1 MHDRMRT
8 LKQVALAGVC
18 VMSLAQAQAAV
29 PEECQTVRFSDPG
42 WTDIN
47 VTNAITT
54 TLLEGLGY
62 ETSIDLLSVPIG
74 FKSLQNNDIDVFL
87 GNWMPAQ
94 QTFADQYEGG
104 YERIRANLEGAK
116 FTLAVP
122 QSVKD
127 AGINSFSDLDKHAE
141 KFDKR
146 IYGIE
151 PGAPANNLI
160 QKMIDADEFGLGD
173 WRLVESSEQGMLSQ
187 VNRAA
192 RRDEFMVFLA
202 WEPHPMNLQQD
213 LAYLSGGDEY
223 FGPNYGGA
231 TVYTLT
237 RNGYTETCA
246 NVGELLNNL
255 EFTLD
260 MESEIMGAI
269 LNEGEDAG
277 EAAQQWLS
285 QHPDVLD
292 TWLAGVKTVDGEP
305 GLPAVKQHLD
315 AR

>member
-1 MHDRMRT
+1 MQHRMRA
-8 LKQVALAGVC
+8 LKQVALAVSLVTGVA
-18 VMSLAQAQAAV
+18 SAQAAV

-62 ETSIDLLSVPIG
+62 DTSIDLLSVPIG
-74 FKSLQNNDIDVFL
+74 FRSLQNNDIDVFM

-94 QTFADQYEGG
+94 QKFADQYEGG

-122 QSVKD
+122 QYVND
-127 AGINSFSDLDKHAE
+127 AGVSSFADLDKHAE

-160 QKMIDADEFGLGD
+160 QKMIDADDFGLGD
-173 WRLVESSEQGMLSQ
+173 WKLIESSEQGMLSQ

-192 RRDEFMVFLA
+192 RRDEFVVFLA

-237 RNGYTETCA
+237 RNGYTETCP
-246 NVGELLNNL
+246 NVGELLENL

-269 LNEGEDAG
+269 LNGGEDAD
-277 EAAQQWLS
+277 EAAQQWLK
-285 QHPDVLD
+285 QHPGMLEE
-292 TWLAGVKTVDGEP
+292 WLADVETVNGEP
-305 GLPAVKQHLD
+305 GLPAVKDELGL
-315 AR
+315 

>member
-1 MHDRMRT
+1 MQHPMRA
-8 LKQVALAGVC
+8 LKQASLAAALATG
-18 VMSLAQAQAAV
+18 MASAQAAV

-54 TLLEGLGY
+54 TLLGGLGY
-62 ETSIDLLSVPIG
+62 DTSVDLLSVPIG
-74 FKSLQNNDIDVFL
+74 FRSLQNNDIDVFM

-94 QTFADQYEGG
+94 QKFADQYEGG

-122 QSVKD
+122 QYVKD
-127 AGINSFSDLDKHAE
+127 AGVSSFADLDKHAD

-160 QKMIDADEFGLGD
+160 QKMIDADDFGLGD
-173 WRLVESSEQGMLSQ
+173 WKLVESSEQGMLSQ

-192 RRDEFMVFLA
+192 RRDEFVVFLA

-237 RNGYTETCA
+237 RNDYTKTCP
-246 NVGELLNNL
+246 NVGELLKNL
-255 EFTLD
+255 EFSLN
-260 MESEIMGAI
+260 MESEIMGSI
-269 LNEGEDAG
+269 LNDGKDAD
-277 EAAQQWLS
+277 EAAQQWLK

-292 TWLAGVKTVDGEP
+292 QWLAGVATVNGKP
-305 GLPAVKQHLD
+305 GLPAVKDELGL
-315 AR
+315 